1 MLRLVTTDTGT
12 TSAAS
17 LLRGYAKGE
26 PLTIAELSQFI
37 ITAEPQK
44 IGFICT
50 GKVTCIKAANVWCY
64 ISCSKCARKLQ
75 RSASSFVCMFCNQ
88 TNALGVFRYCV
99 DMTVADDPNEA
110 VFVKFL

>member
-1 MLRLVTTDTGT
+1 MAVLEGSVSQLFVLVTTDTGT

-26 PLTIAELSQFI
+26 PLAIAELSQFI

-50 GKVTCIKAANVWCY
+50 G
-64 ISCSKCARKLQ
+64 
-75 RSASSFVCMFCNQ
+75 
-88 TNALGVFRYCV
+88 
-99 DMTVADDPNEA
+99 
-110 VFVKFL
+110 